1 METDITR
8 NTDLDG
14 LVALLRKQHTRKV
27 DVVAPATSIASV
39 NGNLVI
45 TNSEAVLTDDG
56 VTNADGVYR
65 PNAVAVE
72 GISAKL
78 GIPLAYTRRLHEERT
93 DLFDENVNGWLH
105 GGTADDLTAYGP
117 DTRSFLVRAF
127 AGDDG
132 TGMARAFL
140 SDRYAV
146 MDNLDCLMSALSG
159 IEQAGVDVQIA
170 GCDLSDRRMYVR
182 VIAPEV
188 RALAPT
194 LLRGYTSPF
203 TGEKGADNPTV
214 FAGFVLSNSEVGNG
228 AYTITPRIVVQ
239 VCSNGMTITKDLVR
253 AVHLGG
259 RLEEGT
265 VRWSAETEERNLS
278 LIKAKTRDAV
288 ATFLDADYVAKVVEG
303 IEERAGKPVEHHDEV
318 TKVTKALQFTTDQ
331 QEAILQHFSKAGQWT
346 AGGVMAAVTSAAQ
359 QFDADDASDME
370 DRALAV
376 LSAV

>member
-1 METDITR
+1 
-8 NTDLDG
+8 
-14 LVALLRKQHTRKV
+14 
-27 DVVAPATSIASV
+27 
-39 NGNLVI
+39 
-45 TNSEAVLTDDG
+45 
-56 VTNADGVYR
+56 
-65 PNAVAVE
+65 
-72 GISAKL
+72 
-78 GIPLAYTRRLHEERT
+78 
-93 DLFDENVNGWLH
+93 
-105 GGTADDLTAYGP
+105 
-117 DTRSFLVRAF
+117 
-127 AGDDG
+127 
-132 TGMARAFL
+132 

-159 IEQAGVDVQIA
+159 IEQAGVDGQIA
-170 GCDLSDRRMYVR
+170 GCDLFDRRMYVR

-194 LLRGYTSPF
+194 MLRGFTSAF

-214 FAGFVLSNSEVGNG
+214 LPGLVLSNSEVGNG

-303 IEERAGKPVEHHDEV
+303 
-318 TKVTKALQFTTDQ
+318 
-331 QEAILQHFSKAGQWT
+331 
-346 AGGVMAAVTSAAQ
+346 
-359 QFDADDASDME
+359 
-370 DRALAV
+370 
-376 LSAV
+376 

>member
-1 METDITR
+1 MSDITR
-8 NTDLDG
+8 NTDLQG
-14 LVALLRKQHTRKV
+14 LVNLLREQHVRKV
-27 DVVAPATSIASV
+27 DVVAPATSITAV
-39 NGNLVI
+39 GGDLVL
-45 TNSEAVLTDDG
+45 TGSEAVITEDG
-56 VTNADGVYR
+56 VTNGDGVYV
-65 PNAVAVE
+65 PNNVAVE

-78 GIPLAYTRRLHEERT
+78 GIPLAYLRRLASERR
-93 DLFDENVNGWLH
+93 DLFDENINGLLH
-105 GGTADDLTAYGP
+105 GGTSYADTDYPADD
-117 DTRSFLVRAF
+117 RSFLVRAF
-127 AGDDG
+127 TADDG
-132 TGMARAFL
+132 PGLARAFL

-159 IEQAGVDVQIA
+159 IEQAGVDVQID

-188 RALAPT
+188 KALAPT

-239 VCSNGMTITKDLVR
+239 VCNNGMTLTKDLVR

-259 RLEEGT
+259 RLDEGV

-288 ATFLDADYVAKVVEG
+288 ATFLDADYMARVVEG
-303 IEERAGKPVEHHDEV
+303 IEEKAGKPVEHHDEV
-318 TKVTKALQFTTDQ
+318 TRVTKALQFTVDQ

-359 QFDADDASDME
+359 GFSADAASDME